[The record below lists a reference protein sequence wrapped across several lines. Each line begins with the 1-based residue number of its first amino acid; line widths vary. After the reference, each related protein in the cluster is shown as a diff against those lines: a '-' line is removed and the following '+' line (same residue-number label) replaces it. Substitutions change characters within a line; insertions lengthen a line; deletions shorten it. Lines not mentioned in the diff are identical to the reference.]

1 MGAGMEMAPRSV
13 GRAARDWDE
22 QEHDVA
28 AAAGALG
35 TAETTGFPDRVVGAA
50 DAFVRSWEQLTAALA
65 ATAHAEAEGLR
76 ATMADWLATDR
87 ATADHVVALAPH
99 LRETR

>member
-13 GRAARDWDE
+13 GRAARDWDD
-22 QEHDVA
+22 QEHDLA

-35 TAETTGFPDRVVGAA
+35 AADTTGFPDRVVGAA
-50 DAFVRSWEQLTAALA
+50 DAFVRSWEQLTAAVA
-65 ATAHAEAEGLR
+65 ATAEAEAEGLR
-76 ATMADWLATDR
+76 ATVADWLATDR
-87 ATADHVVALAPH
+87 ATADHVSALAAH